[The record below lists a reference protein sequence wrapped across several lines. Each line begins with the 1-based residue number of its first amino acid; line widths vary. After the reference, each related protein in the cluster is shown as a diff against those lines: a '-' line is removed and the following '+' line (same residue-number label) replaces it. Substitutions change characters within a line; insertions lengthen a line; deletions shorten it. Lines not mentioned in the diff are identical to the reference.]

1 VTGEDEIRIR
11 RAVAEDVPLLFGL
24 IRELAE
30 YERLADEVVGTE
42 ELLLDSLFE
51 RQAAEALIAEAG
63 GEAAGYALFYTTF
76 STFECRPG
84 LWVEDVFVRPALRR
98 GGIGRAMLAEIAGI
112 AVERGCARLEW
123 MALDWNEPAL
133 RFYAGLGAGELD
145 DWRAL
150 RLEGEA
156 LRRLGAES

>member
-1 VTGEDEIRIR
+1 VRDPGDFRIR
-11 RAVAEDVPLLFGL
+11 PARPEDAGTLLGL

-30 YERLADEVVGTE
+30 YERLGDEVVGTE
-42 ELLLDSLFE
+42 ELLVESLFE
-51 RQAAEALIAEAG
+51 RGMAEALIAESG
-63 GEAAGYALFYTTF
+63 GEPVGYAIFFTTF

-123 MALDWNEPAL
+123 MALDWNQPAL
-133 RFYAGLGAGELD
+133 RFYARLGARQLD
-145 DWRAL
+145 DWRGL

-156 LRRLGAES
+156 MRRLGAEA